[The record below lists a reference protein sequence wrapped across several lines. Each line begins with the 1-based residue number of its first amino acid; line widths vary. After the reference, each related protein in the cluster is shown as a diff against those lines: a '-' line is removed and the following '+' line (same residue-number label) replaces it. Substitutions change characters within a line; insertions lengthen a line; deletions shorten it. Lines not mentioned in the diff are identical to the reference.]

1 MKYYSYIQLFI
12 QMLETVMPLALG
24 QGGLYVAHPEF
35 GVTVKPIQTRGADY
49 AHPITDSPPGFEHLT
64 ASLRDV

>member
-1 MKYYSYIQLFI
+1 
-12 QMLETVMPLALG
+12 MLETVMPLALG
-24 QGGLYVAHPEF
+24 KCGLYVAHPEF